1 MLSKEDRK
9 KKNEDFWEGFKKLM
23 RKHMSST
30 GRRINWLHYP
40 TEAKELYVRLE
51 ANSHTCALHFDLQAR
66 DAGVMDILWEQMGEL
81 KSVLVSEM
89 KEEGIWIEGLEINSI
104 HTCRISWSTD
114 EFNYFK
120 EEDIPKMYEFLK
132 EKCIRFDLFY
142 QEYKEILLS
151 LLD

>member
-1 MLSKEDRK
+1 MLSREQRK
-9 KKNEDFWEGFKKLM
+9 AKNEAFWEGFKKLM

-51 ANSHTCALHFDLQAR
+51 ANAHTTALHFDLQAR
-66 DAGVMDILWEQMGEL
+66 DAGVMAILWEQMGEL
-81 KSVLVSEM
+81 KTVLNMEM
-89 KEEGIWIEGLEINSI
+89 EVEGEWIEDLEINNI
-104 HTCRISWSTD
+104 HTYRISWSTN
-114 EFNYFK
+114 EFNYFN

-132 EKCIRFDLFY
+132 EHCIRFDAFY
-142 QEYKEILLS
+142 QEYKDILLN